1 MDINGKWRIDA
12 VMSFETQP
20 DGSNWRKID
29 PNTDDE
35 DMLECL
41 NMFFVFDENE
51 MRTLIRI
58 SPDVS
63 DEEIEQAKKEGAL
76 ITDDRCMYQVQ
87 ELKRENGK
95 VYYNSGITGE
105 ILGEEADP
113 WLELTVDEDGSII
126 LMTFKLRRI
135 D

>member
-20 DGSNWRKID
+20 DGSNWKKID

-63 DEEIEQAKKEGAL
+63 DEEIEQAKKKAPSSPMTAVCIRSRSSRGRTERFTTIPESPERSLA
-76 ITDDRCMYQVQ
+76 
-87 ELKRENGK
+87 KRQIHGLN
-95 VYYNSGITGE
+95 
-105 ILGEEADP
+105 
-113 WLELTVDEDGSII
+113 
-126 LMTFKLRRI
+126 
-135 D
+135 